1 MMPPSTCPIFAQSGC
16 HVRIMTQVP
25 AHSRQRLP
33 HPTLGRVAAFFG
45 VAIASGFLTLAGWTL
60 FAGQMAAARGTKD
73 ALITVILQSGLVVLG
88 PLVLWAYLAL
98 MPKGLLAAILHR
110 LSRPFHL

>member
-1 MMPPSTCPIFAQSGC
+1 
-16 HVRIMTQVP
+16 MTQVP
-25 AHSRQRLP
+25 AHSRKRP
-33 HPTLGRVAAFFG
+33 PRPTLGRVTVFFS

-60 FAGQMAAARGTKD
+60 FLGQMAAVRGLKD

-98 MPKGLLAAILHR
+98 MPKGLLTAILRR
-110 LSRPFHL
+110 LRRPFHP